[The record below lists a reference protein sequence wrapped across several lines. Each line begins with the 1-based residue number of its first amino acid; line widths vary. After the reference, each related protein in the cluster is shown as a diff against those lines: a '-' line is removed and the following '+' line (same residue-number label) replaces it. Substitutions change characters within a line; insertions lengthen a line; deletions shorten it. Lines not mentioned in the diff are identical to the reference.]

1 MQQQLK
7 DVTENSDGMSTA
19 DYDDEEY
26 FDCKYHSHLY
36 F

>member
-7 DVTENSDGMSTA
+7 DTTENSDEMSIA

-26 FDCKYHSHLY
+26 FDCKYY
-36 F
+36 